1 MKTPKRGKVRRL
13 RKCHRMTS
21 VVDPHLLDADP
32 DSTYHSDTDPDPD
45 STYHPDTDPD
55 PDSDFLFDA
64 DPDPTFHP
72 DADPDSDPSFKK
84 KTQTL
89 EKVLK

>member
-1 MKTPKRGKVRRL
+1 MY
-13 RKCHRMTS
+13 S
-21 VVDPHLLDADP
+21 VVDAHHLDAA
-32 DSTYHSDTDPDPD
+32 
-45 STYHPDTDPD
+45 

-72 DADPDSDPSFKK
+72 DADPDPSFKTK
-84 KTQTL
+84 AQTL